1 MGFFSESEE
10 EQYEREAFN
19 HYNATF
25 TGPSGEWVLKD
36 LYHQCGMGGSPFKD
50 ADFDPIQA
58 AFKDGMAYVV
68 KRLLGYSGREPFN
81 L

>member
-1 MGFFSESEE
+1 
-10 EQYEREAFN
+10 
-19 HYNATF
+19 
-25 TGPSGEWVLKD
+25 
-36 LYHQCGMGGSPFKD
+36 MGGSPFKD

-68 KRLLGYSGREPFN
+68 KRLLGYSGRKPFN